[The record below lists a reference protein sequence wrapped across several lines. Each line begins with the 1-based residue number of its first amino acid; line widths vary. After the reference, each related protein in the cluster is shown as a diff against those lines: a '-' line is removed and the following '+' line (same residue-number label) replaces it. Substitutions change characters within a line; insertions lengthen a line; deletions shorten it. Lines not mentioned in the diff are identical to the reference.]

1 MQGTQEMWVRAP
13 RLEDPLEEKMATI
26 PVFLPGKFHAQKN
39 LEVYS
44 PWGHKQLDMAEHTCM
59 QAISLCYFPMVALA
73 S

>member
-1 MQGTQEMWVRAP
+1 
-13 RLEDPLEEKMATI
+13 MATI
-26 PVFLPGKFHAQKN
+26 PVVLPGKFHGQRN

-44 PWGHKQLDMAEHTCM
+44 PWGHKELDMAEHTCM